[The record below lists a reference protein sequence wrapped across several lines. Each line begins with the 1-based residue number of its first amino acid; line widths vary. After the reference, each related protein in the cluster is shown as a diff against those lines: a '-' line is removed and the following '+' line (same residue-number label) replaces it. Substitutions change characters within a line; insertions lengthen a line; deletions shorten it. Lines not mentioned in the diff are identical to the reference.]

1 MKRTFMLKNILKIF
15 NKKESKTNNEEDYYP
30 DLKEDTSLN
39 IKYIDESVVKTPKKL
54 PIEAL
59 KDRVEDIDQEL
70 KIFIEK
76 SSKKKINFTPIFV
89 SLFIFISLG
98 INYYIVEYKN
108 GIITNNDNKDLFLYE
123 KLALLEKQINDNK
136 NTNDKTINNQ
146 DLVKEIIQLKT
157 QVKGYEEAINV
168 STEALMKQRMEIATI
183 MDQVNVLS
191 GSKDNVVLTKDD
203 LTRIALME
211 TNTFKNK
218 EEIDKILKTLNS
230 LTSGKKTEYR
240 EDINISKKNLDIEEK
255 ELPVFAIYKINNSK
269 NFYIKNRASNKIYE
283 HAISVKDVISNRYEV
298 LDIDVQNGL
307 VIFKDLKEGIS
318 LSLRVNE

>member
-1 MKRTFMLKNILKIF
+1 MLKNILKIF
-15 NKKESKTNNEEDYYP
+15 NKKESKTSNEEDYYP

-39 IKYIDESVVKTPKKL
+39 IKYIDESAVKTPKKL

-59 KDRVEDIDQEL
+59 KDRVEYIDQEL

-123 KLALLEKQINDNK
+123 KLSILEKQINDNK
-136 NTNDKTINNQ
+136 NTNDKNINNQ
-146 DLVKEIIQLKT
+146 DLVKEITQLKA
-157 QVKGYEEAINV
+157 QLKGYEEAINV
-168 STEALMKQRMEIATI
+168 STEALMKQKMEIATI

-218 EEIDKILKTLNS
+218 EEIDKILKILNN

-255 ELPVFAIYKINNSK
+255 ELPVFSIYKINNSK

-298 LDIDVQNGL
+298 LDIDVQNEL
-307 VIFKDLKEGIS
+307 VIFKDLKEGTS

>member
-1 MKRTFMLKNILKIF
+1 MLKKILKIF
-15 NKKESKTNNEEDYYP
+15 NKKESKTSNEEDYYP

-39 IKYIDESVVKTPKKL
+39 IKYINESEVKTPKKL

-59 KDRVEDIDQEL
+59 KDRVEYIDQEL
-70 KIFIEK
+70 KIFIER

-89 SLFIFISLG
+89 SLFVFISLG

-123 KLALLEKQINDNK
+123 KLSILEKQINDNK
-136 NTNDKTINNQ
+136 NTNDKNINNQ
-146 DLVKEIIQLKT
+146 DLVKEITQLKA
-157 QVKGYEEAINV
+157 QLKGYEEAINV
-168 STEALMKQRMEIATI
+168 STEALMKQKMEIATI
-183 MDQVNVLS
+183 MDQINVLS

-218 EEIDKILKTLNS
+218 EEIDKILKTLNN

-255 ELPVFAIYKINNSK
+255 ELPVFSIYKINNSK

-298 LDIDVQNGL
+298 LDIDVQNEL